1 MKEIIV
7 FIMKLQMAFGPNVN
21 MMKEII
27 VFIMKTQM
35 AFGKNTHM
43 MKTTMF

>member
-1 MKEIIV
+1 
-7 FIMKLQMAFGPNVN
+7 MKLQMAFGPNVN